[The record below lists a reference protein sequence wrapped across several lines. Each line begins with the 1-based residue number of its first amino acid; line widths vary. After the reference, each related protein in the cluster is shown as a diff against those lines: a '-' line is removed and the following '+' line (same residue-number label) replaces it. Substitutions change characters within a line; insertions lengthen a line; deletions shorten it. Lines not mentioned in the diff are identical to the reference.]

1 MYLKAAY
8 VLFQTARTR
17 ERERERGDP
26 FFIRACTRARAAPV
40 IFPDCI
46 TARRG
51 KKMYAQIYFD
61 GRALPL
67 CAACF
72 ACLPASR
79 VVCLPA
85 CLPALPACHGGYEF
99 SCSTVVHVYSHRRPP
114 VFSSTLL
121 QLQWC
126 SLRDAG
132 PHRARSSDMEQ
143 RSDRRSSTRTSAFSI
158 SRAGRATRKTH
169 PFAWSSQ

>member
-17 ERERERGDP
+17 ERKREREREAIP
-26 FFIRACTRARAAPV
+26 FLFTRARARAALV

-72 ACLPASR
+72 ACLPASQ

-85 CLPALPACHGGYEF
+85 CLACLP
-99 SCSTVVHVYSHRRPP
+99 R
-114 VFSSTLL
+114 
-121 QLQWC
+121 W
-126 SLRDAG
+126 
-132 PHRARSSDMEQ
+132 
-143 RSDRRSSTRTSAFSI
+143 I
-158 SRAGRATRKTH
+158 
-169 PFAWSSQ
+169 